1 MRVSGSVLQS
11 CSLPCSSW
19 EATNNELYLHS
30 VHAVR
35 PSGEQRASRVA
46 FGASRAIMEHS
57 PPRPAAMGLY
67 FSDAVWA
74 PASPPLDTDSA
85 SDESLDI
92 VDLSWSPEPS
102 MIAPTTPWCNDPSG
116 SKRVLGGEHS
126 NTLEVAGNLAE
137 CNGHDFGKET
147 RPRGEPEDR
156 IRRDILQEW
165 IEPLNNEFASAQ
177 DLLDAFSTTPPS
189 ISRAASPEPDH
200 PPRQNAGRLS
210 QADAVCKAPSL
221 IGDHGGTVH
230 KFEPVWPFT
239 CTVIF
244 ETPDALS
251 RDASRATEDVRYSP
265 KQCTAEVSS
274 LNQPTHTSRRASFWG
289 SSFGGVRSVTDD
301 AFSKLA
307 HDLASKLAQRR
318 AWESRGSER
327 KGGACDEVSAQSA
340 GAPVIDP
347 APPVEDNSGLVS
359 RMKVLREQASNSIF
373 PAGPASA
380 KTHCDGIQKCDDAA
394 KRRVSSETKRIFLSG
409 SEQTLLHAKG
419 IADGPDSLAGA
430 ERRPDGSQKSDPAKR
445 NACENQTPSSVTVRI
460 LEAKMLA
467 ARKFGGLPDPCCWI
481 SLHRRSKMSNC
492 SRRGQGCQSEV
503 TVMDMKAQ
511 HAMRPQFKSAVVKQA
526 RDPVWNSSISLSVA
540 YQCTSVIL
548 DGIEHE
554 SATSGALSGQAVNL
568 FLTVHDHGARHS
580 FLGQAAITDISP
592 GAVVDRWVTLQRRDG
607 SRQMDSRGRVS
618 SVRVKIDYA
627 CNQATSDVKSRIWGP
642 SHHLETDGPCDQDCL
657 RKAHDRISKSPYQ
670 FRASVEQRT
679 SVETLQSVVRRVLST
694 RVFRLTLLQS
704 RFLKTELEGHKAGS
718 RKLEVADVY
727 KLDRSKSENTSTSFE
742 IAAEIITGASDYD
755 VTAFA
760 NDVSVRQTDTER
772 KERHEMTDYALR
784 NRSSLGQDLGMGLQD
799 ENGSQ
804 EQARKYLDE
813 SWGVLQSILPAD
825 LQNERACWV
834 MQRLAKCGQ
843 FQDRPDVAAL
853 SGTLFLLSLACT
865 P

>member
-1 MRVSGSVLQS
+1 MAR
-11 CSLPCSSW
+11 
-19 EATNNELYLHS
+19 
-30 VHAVR
+30 
-35 PSGEQRASRVA
+35 
-46 FGASRAIMEHS
+46 S

-67 FSDAVWA
+67 FSDMVWA
-74 PASPPLDTDSA
+74 APPLDTDSSA
-85 SDESLDI
+85 DESLDI
-92 VDLSWSPEPS
+92 VDLSWSQELS
-102 MIAPTTPWCNDPSG
+102 MIAPTTPWCDDLSG
-116 SKRVLGGEHS
+116 SKRMRGAEHPH
-126 NTLEVAGNLAE
+126 TLEAAGNLAE

-147 RPRGEPEDR
+147 RPRGEPEDWK
-156 IRRDILQEW
+156 RRDIFQEW

-200 PPRQNAGRLS
+200 PKQQNACSRS
-210 QADAVCKAPSL
+210 QADAVRNAPSL
-221 IGDHGGTVH
+221 IGDHGGTVL
-230 KFEPVWPFT
+230 KFEPVSPFT
-239 CTVIF
+239 CTEIF
-244 ETPDALS
+244 ETPAALWRDVS
-251 RDASRATEDVRYSP
+251 RVTNDVRSNR
-265 KQCTAEVSS
+265 S
-274 LNQPTHTSRRASFWG
+274 ASFWG

-301 AFSKLA
+301 ASSKLA

-318 AWESRGSER
+318 AWESSGSER
-327 KGGACDEVSAQSA
+327 RGGERSTCDEISTQSA
-340 GAPVIDP
+340 GHPRAPVIDS
-347 APPVEDNSGLVS
+347 APPVEDNAGLVS
-359 RMKVLREQASNSIF
+359 RMKAFCEHSSNSIV

-394 KRRVSSETKRIFLSG
+394 NRSASSAAKSIFLSG
-409 SEQTLLHAKG
+409 SQQPSLHANG
-419 IADGPDSLAGA
+419 IADGSDSLAGA
-430 ERRPDGSQKSDPAKR
+430 ERRPDGTSQKSNPANR
-445 NACENQTPSSVTVRI
+445 NACEYQTPGSVTVRI

-481 SLHRRSKMSNC
+481 SLHHRSKISNC
-492 SRRGQGCQSEV
+492 SRRGEGCQSEV

-580 FLGQAAITDISP
+580 FLGQASITDISP

-607 SRQMDSRGRVS
+607 SRQMDSKGRVS

-627 CNQATSDVKSRIWGP
+627 CAQARSDVKSSIRGP
-642 SHHLETDGPCDQDCL
+642 SHHSETNGPCDQDCL
-657 RKAHDRISKSPYQ
+657 HKAQDRISKSPYQ
-670 FRASVEQRT
+670 FRASMEQRA

-694 RVFRLTLLQS
+694 HVFRLTLLQS
-704 RFLKTELEGHKAGS
+704 RLSKMELDGHQAGS

-727 KLDRSKSENTSTSFE
+727 KLDRYKSGNASTSLE

-760 NDVSVRQTDTER
+760 NDVSVRQTDKER
-772 KERHEMTDYALR
+772 NERHEMMDYALR
-784 NRSSLGQDLGMGLQD
+784 NRSSLGKAEALLNLGMGLQD
-799 ENGSQ
+799 ENGFQ
-804 EQARKYLDE
+804 GQARKYLDE
-813 SWGVLQSILPAD
+813 SLDVLQRMLPAD
-825 LQNERACWV
+825 LQNERACLL

-843 FQDRPDVAAL
+843 FQERPDLAARL
-853 SGTLFLLSLACT
+853 SGSLFLLPLACT
-865 P
+865 H